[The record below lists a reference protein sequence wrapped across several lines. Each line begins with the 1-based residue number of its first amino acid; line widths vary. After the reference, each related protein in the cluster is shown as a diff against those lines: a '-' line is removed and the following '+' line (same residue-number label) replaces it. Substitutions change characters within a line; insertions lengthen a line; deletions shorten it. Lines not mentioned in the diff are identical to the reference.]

1 LHNIT
6 RSPISEEMWVDAAAA
21 AVKDMG
27 AERFLRLLLE
37 NLKEDYVAS

>member
-1 LHNIT
+1 VHPIFAQDHETL
-6 RSPISEEMWVDAAAA
+6 ISEEMWIGAAAA

-37 NLKEDYVAS
+37 NLN